1 MWCGKDP
8 FSLVVAGTLNPCLF
22 STLASFGVLLTA
34 AAASHKSISFLR
46 TLAPFTR
53 SRSYLWSIPGSRT
66 PQIVQAV
73 SAVLLAILH
82 FFVLIFFTNG
92 VHPEPYLIT
101 SEVVLFL
108 IWATLASLLILA
120 LRKDACLR
128 YKTFAYTAA
137 GAYIFSAYSEIQFYL
152 HGLGQ
157 SPFQREVRLGGSL
170 LACGAAVAFL
180 LAELQKPPQSAFI
193 QAEDGQGNYSL
204 VPSSTLKFRAA
215 GSLIPSALREALL
228 SAHYADGTNGNDV
241 EAGGDSNNNNTSA
254 AAAANKRKQR
264 NRSWV
269 SLVGIA
275 ARYMWPTEITLQL
288 RAAVCVV
295 LIVALRLL
303 NIAVPVTY
311 KKVIDEFSNLTS
323 LTHPQGDEQPAGP
336 FPFSTTFYPWVFTW
350 LVLYFLQGGGG
361 GGGAVGLL
369 SNIRSYLWIPI
380 GQASFRRASL
390 DIFTHVLAMDHHFHL
405 HRKTGELLRIMDRG
419 TASIQTLLGTV
430 LFQIGPAIFDI
441 AAAAAFLAV
450 RLKAWIAGIV
460 FTTLGM
466 YIPMTIA
473 LTEWRGAFRRDLNQL
488 DNARGARATDAL
500 LNYETVKLF
509 GNENLEERQYAAAI
523 DAYQKVDFKLS
534 ASMNALNVA
543 QSAVIF
549 TGMAAGMVVCTLGV
563 ADGSLT
569 VGDAVLFV
577 TLMQQLYAPL
587 NFFGTYYRMIQAAML
602 DMEGVFDLLSTKPTV
617 QDLIGAVPLE
627 NAENNEYEVEFKD
640 IQFKYADGA
649 PVLRGVS
656 FKAPPGGTTA
666 LVGATGSGK
675 SSLLRL
681 LLRFYDPQEGC
692 VLIGGQDIRNVT
704 QASLR
709 SAIAVVPQDTVLFND
724 TIKYNIRYGK
734 SDATDEEVHAAAEG
748 ACIHET
754 IMDRFPLGY
763 DTLVGERGLR
773 LSGGEKQ
780 RVAFARAILKN
791 PAILVL
797 DEATSA
803 LDSITERRIQT
814 TLAETRRG
822 RTVVVVAH
830 RLSTIMD
837 ADRIIVMERGEVKE
851 IGTHSELI
859 EREGGV
865 YAAMWARQAES
876 HTGGQSTSQSRAA
889 SSVALAGMVAAST
902 GNEVVEEESAA
913 ATPHSDPPVN
923 S

>member
-1 MWCGKDP
+1 M
-8 FSLVVAGTLNPCLF
+8 VVAGTLNPCLF
-22 STLASFGVLLTA
+22 SSLATLAILATA
-34 AAASHKSISFLR
+34 APASHQSIAFLR
-46 TLAPFTR
+46 TLSKFST
-53 SRSYLWSIPGSRT
+53 SRSYLWSIPGT
-66 PQIVQAV
+66 KLPQIIQAS
-73 SAVLLAILH
+73 SALLLAILH
-82 FFVLIFFTNG
+82 LFVLIFFTNG
-92 VHPEPYLIT
+92 VHPEPYLLT
-101 SEVVLFL
+101 SEVLLFL
-108 IWATLASLLILA
+108 IWTILATLLILA

-128 YKTFAYTAA
+128 YTTFSYVAA

-157 SPFQREVRLGGSL
+157 SPLQREVRLGGSL
-170 LACGAAVAFL
+170 LACAAAVAFL
-180 LAELQKPPQSAFI
+180 IAEVKKPAVIEDDSSAGGAGVEE
-193 QAEDGQGNYSL
+193 QTSSSSL
-204 VPSSTLKFRAA
+204 LFGFTAKFGAAA
-215 GSLIPSALREALL
+215 GSLYPTALREALL
-228 SAHYADGTNGNDV
+228 SADHNSAGIDGANGADI
-241 EAGGDSNNNNTSA
+241 EA
-254 AAAANKRKQR
+254 AASGDNSSATNKRKQR

-288 RAAVCVV
+288 RACVCVI
-295 LIVALRLL
+295 LIIALRLL
-303 NIAVPVTY
+303 NLAVPITY
-311 KKVIDEFSNLTS
+311 KKVIDEFSALTS
-323 LTHPQGDEQPAGP
+323 LTHPQEAGQEPAGP

-488 DNARGARATDAL
+488 DNARSARATDGL

-509 GNENLEERQYAAAI
+509 GNEKLEERQYAAAI

-549 TGMAAGMVVCTLGV
+549 TGMAAGMVVCTAGI

-602 DMEGVFDLLSTKPTV
+602 DMEGVFDLLSTQPTV
-617 QDLIGAVPLE
+617 RDVDNAVPLAAPE
-627 NAENNEYEVEFKD
+627 NDEYEIEFKD
-640 IQFKYADGA
+640 IQFQYADGA

-656 FKAPPGGTTA
+656 FKAPAGGTTA
-666 LVGATGSGK
+666 LVGSTGSGK
-675 SSLLRL
+675 SSLTRL

-692 VLIGGQDIRNVT
+692 VLIGGQDVRAVT

-724 TIKYNIRYGK
+724 TIKYNISYGK
-734 SDATDEEVHAAAEG
+734 PGATDEEIEIAARG

-803 LDSITERRIQT
+803 LDSITERRIQM
-814 TLAETRRG
+814 TLSETRRG

-837 ADRIIVMERGEVKE
+837 AERIVVMERGEVKE
-851 IGTHSELI
+851 IGTHNELI

-876 HTGGQSTSQSRAA
+876 HQGNGASTSQSRAA
-889 SSVALAGMVAAST
+889 SSVALATMAEVAA
-902 GNEVVEEESAA
+902 GAA
-913 ATPHSDPPVN
+913 ATVEGDGEK
-923 S
+923 

>member
-8 FSLVVAGTLNPCLF
+8 FTWIVAGTLNPCLF
-22 STLASFGVLLTA
+22 NTVAVLAVLGVA
-34 AAASHKSISFLR
+34 AAASTQSIFYLR
-46 TLAPFTR
+46 SLSR
-53 SRSYLWSIPGSRT
+53 LGGNRSYLWAVPDARV
-66 PQIVQAV
+66 PQISQASAALVLALLHFSALVLFTNGFHPAPYLVV
-73 SAVLLAILH
+73 SELTLLATWTTVAVLLL
-82 FFVLIFFTNG
+82 V
-92 VHPEPYLIT
+92 
-101 SEVVLFL
+101 
-108 IWATLASLLILA
+108 A
-120 LRKDACLR
+120 LRKEACLR
-128 YKTFAYTAA
+128 FHILSWAVFISYL
-137 GAYIFSAYSEIQFYL
+137 FSGYSEVQFYL

-157 SPFQREVRLGGSL
+157 SPLQRKVRLAGGL
-170 LACGAAVAFL
+170 IATIAAVVFFIG
-180 LAELQKPPQSAFI
+180 ELWKP
-193 QAEDGQGNYSL
+193 
-204 VPSSTLKFRAA
+204 VPSSDVD
-215 GSLIPSALREALL
+215 GALQQALL
-228 SAHYADGTNGNDV
+228 EATENGSSADV
-241 EAGGDSNNNNTSA
+241 EAGRK
-254 AAAANKRKQR
+254 KRKR

-269 SLVGIA
+269 SLLSIA
-275 ARYMWPTEITLQL
+275 ARYMWPTEFWLQI
-288 RAAVCVV
+288 RASICVG

-303 NIAVPVTY
+303 NLAVPITY
-311 KKVIDEFSNLTS
+311 KKVIDEFSRLTAS
-323 LTHPQGDEQPAGP
+323 SHPAEGEQPGGP
-336 FPFSTTFYPWVFTW
+336 VPFSQAFLPWVLAW
-350 LVLYFLQGGGG
+350 LTLYFLQGGGG

-441 AAAAAFLAV
+441 AAAAAFLAL
-450 RLKAWIAGIV
+450 RLKAWIAAIV
-460 FTTLGM
+460 FTTLGA

-509 GNENLEERQYAAAI
+509 GNEKIEEEQYAAAI
-523 DAYQKVDFKLS
+523 DAYQRVDFKLG

-549 TGMAAGMVVCTLGV
+549 TGMAAGMVVCTAGV

-587 NFFGTYYRMIQAAML
+587 NFFGTYYRMIQTAML
-602 DMEGVFDLLSTKPTV
+602 DMEGIFDLLATNPGI
-617 QDLIGAVPLE
+617 QDVPGAGPLAP
-627 NAENNEYEVEFKD
+627 AENGEYDIEFKD
-640 IQFKYADGA
+640 LNFQYADGA

-656 FKAPPGGTTA
+656 FKCPAGGTTA

-681 LLRFYDPQEGC
+681 LLRFYDPIEGA
-692 VLIGGQDIRNVT
+692 VLIGGQDLRSVT
-704 QASLR
+704 QESLR
-709 SAIAVVPQDTVLFND
+709 KTIGVVPQDTVLFND

-734 SDATDEEVHAAAEG
+734 FDASDEEIQKAAEG
-748 ACIHET
+748 ACIDET
-754 IMDRFPLGY
+754 IRTRFPLGY

-780 RVAFARAILKN
+780 RVAFARALLKN
-791 PAILVL
+791 PPILVL

-803 LDSITERRIQT
+803 LDSITERRIQG
-814 TLAETRRG
+814 TLAATRQG

-837 ADRIIVMERGEVKE
+837 ADRIVVMEHGEVAE
-851 IGTHSELI
+851 MGTHNELI
-859 EREGGV
+859 EREGGL
-865 YAAMWARQAES
+865 YATMWMRQAES
-876 HTGGQSTSQSRAA
+876 AGGGEGNSRAA
-889 SSVALAGMVAAST
+889 SSAALAAMIAQTA
-902 GNEVVEEESAA
+902 EEEESDGKEESASTIA
-913 ATPHSDPPVN
+913 
-923 S
+923 

>member
-1 MWCGKDP
+1 LAVIW
-8 FSLVVAGTLNPCLF
+8 T
-22 STLASFGVLLTA
+22 TLA
-34 AAASHKSISFLR
+34 
-46 TLAPFTR
+46 TL
-53 SRSYLWSIPGSRT
+53 I
-66 PQIVQAV
+66 
-73 SAVLLAILH
+73 
-82 FFVLIFFTNG
+82 
-92 VHPEPYLIT
+92 
-101 SEVVLFL
+101 
-108 IWATLASLLILA
+108 ILA

-128 YKTFAYTAA
+128 YKTFSMTAA
-137 GAYIFSAYSEIQFYL
+137 GAYLFSSYSEIQFYL
-152 HGLGQ
+152 HGFGQ
-157 SPFQREVRLGGSL
+157 SPLQRQVRLTASL
-170 LACGAAVAFL
+170 LASGAVVAFL
-180 LAELQKPPQSAFI
+180 LAELKK
-193 QAEDGQGNYSL
+193 
-204 VPSSTLKFRAA
+204 PSSSTSSQDHDNDGAEGETYNLISNSRFRAA
-215 GSLIPSALREALL
+215 SPLMPSALREALL
-228 SAHYADGTNGNDV
+228 SADHNGGAENGTSDV
-241 EAGGDSNNNNTSA
+241 EAGGDTATGGPNTK
-254 AAAANKRKQR
+254 KRQR

-275 ARYMWPTEITLQL
+275 ARYMWPTEVTLQL
-288 RAAVCVV
+288 RAAVCVF

-303 NIAVPVTY
+303 NLAVPITY

-323 LTHPQGDEQPAGP
+323 LTHPQDPGEEPKGP

-369 SNIRSYLWIPI
+369 SNIRSFLWIPI

-390 DIFTHVLAMDHHFHL
+390 DIFTHVLSMDHHFHL

-430 LFQIGPAIFDI
+430 MFQIGPAIFDI

-509 GNENLEERQYAAAI
+509 GNEKLEEKQYAAAI

-543 QSAVIF
+543 QSVVIF
-549 TGMAAGMVVCTLGV
+549 FGMAAGMVVCTAGI

-617 QDLIGAVPLE
+617 QDFTTAGPLLPPE
-627 NAENNEYEVEFKD
+627 NDEYDIEFKD
-640 IQFKYADGA
+640 IQFQYADGA
-649 PVLRGVS
+649 PVLCGVS
-656 FKAPPGGTTA
+656 FKAPAGGTTA

-681 LLRFYDPQEGC
+681 LLRFYDPQEGA
-692 VLIGGQDIRNVT
+692 VLIGGQDIRSVT

-709 SAIAVVPQDTVLFND
+709 ACIAVVPQDTVLFND
-724 TIKYNIRYGK
+724 TIKYNIRYGNP
-734 SDATDEEVHAAAEG
+734 DASDEEIEAAAKG

-803 LDSITERRIQT
+803 LDSITERRIQN

-837 ADRIIVMERGEVKE
+837 ADCIVVMERGEVKE
-851 IGTHSELI
+851 MGTHNDLI
-859 EREGGV
+859 EREDGG

-876 HTGGQSTSQSRAA
+876 HTGGASSRAA
-889 SSVALAGMVAAST
+889 SSAALVTMAST
-902 GNEVVEEESAA
+902 AA
-913 ATPHSDPPVN
+913 VDEAEGKSTSLVLLDTTSTVKKE
-923 S
+923 

>member
-1 MWCGKDP
+1 
-8 FSLVVAGTLNPCLF
+8 
-22 STLASFGVLLTA
+22 
-34 AAASHKSISFLR
+34 
-46 TLAPFTR
+46 
-53 SRSYLWSIPGSRT
+53 
-66 PQIVQAV
+66 
-73 SAVLLAILH
+73 
-82 FFVLIFFTNG
+82 
-92 VHPEPYLIT
+92 
-101 SEVVLFL
+101 
-108 IWATLASLLILA
+108 LA

-128 YKTFAYTAA
+128 YKTFATVAA
-137 GAYIFSAYSEIQFYL
+137 GAYTFSTYSEIQFYL

-157 SPFQREVRLGGSL
+157 SPFQREVRLGASL
-170 LACGAAVAFL
+170 LAFGAAVVFL
-180 LAELQKPPQSAFI
+180 LAELQKPPLSNFSHL
-193 QAEDGQGNYSL
+193 EDGRGNYSL
-204 VPSSTLKFRAA
+204 
-215 GSLIPSALREALL
+215 IPAALREALL
-228 SAHYADGTNGNDV
+228 SADHIDGTNGNDV
-241 EAGGDSNNNNTSA
+241 EAGEDINSTNNSNST
-254 AAAANKRKQR
+254 NKRRQR

-288 RAAVCVV
+288 RAAVCVF
-295 LIVALRLL
+295 LIIALRLL

-311 KKVIDEFSNLTS
+311 KKVIDEFSYLTS
-323 LTHPQGDEQPAGP
+323 LTHPQGGEQPSGP

-441 AAAAAFLAV
+441 TAAAAFLAV

-473 LTEWRGAFRRDLNQL
+473 LTEWRGSFRRELNQL

-509 GNENLEERQYAAAI
+509 GNENLEEKQYAAAI

-549 TGMAAGMVVCTLGV
+549 TGMAAGMVVCTAGV

-602 DMEGVFDLLSTKPTV
+602 DMEGVFDLLGTKPTV
-617 QDLIGAVPLE
+617 QDVVCARPLE
-627 NAENNEYEVEFKD
+627 NPENNEYEIEFKD
-640 IQFKYADGA
+640 VHFKYADGA

-656 FKAPPGGTTA
+656 FKAPAGGTTA

-692 VLIGGQDIRNVT
+692 VIIGGQDIRSVT

-734 SDATDEEVHAAAEG
+734 SDATDEEVHTAAEG

-754 IMDRFPLGY
+754 IIDRFPLGY

-791 PAILVL
+791 PAVLVL

-837 ADRIIVMERGEVKE
+837 ADRIVVMERGEVKE

-859 EREGGV
+859 EREGGA

-876 HTGGQSTSQSRAA
+876 HTGAQSRAA
-889 SSVALAGMVAAST
+889 SSVALAGMVAMSAV
-902 GNEVVEEESAA
+902 GDQGEEESAVA
-913 ATPHSDPPVN
+913 ASPHINTFVEK
-923 S
+923 